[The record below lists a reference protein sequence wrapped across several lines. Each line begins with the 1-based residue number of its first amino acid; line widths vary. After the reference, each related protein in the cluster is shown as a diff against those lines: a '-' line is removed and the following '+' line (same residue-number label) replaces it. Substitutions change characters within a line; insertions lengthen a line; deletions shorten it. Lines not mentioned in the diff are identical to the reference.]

1 MIKEN
6 YILITDIGRDTD
18 DTLALLILLY
28 LHKLNKIKLLAIAV
42 SGSKLQNR
50 GNSVYYWLSKFR
62 IIDIAVIIPL
72 EEQFNFE
79 PIDIDEKTNK
89 IIKDI
94 DSNVCI
100 LPYTKKTFTTNI
112 NKYDNLNS
120 FFEKNAIN
128 NINIISIA
136 PIRPLYT
143 ALKTNPKIIN
153 KISNIYFQGNV
164 YYENNSIIP
173 DIRSN
178 GRGAY
183 NFGNGFPNSQEIKDE
198 TKYVIDLFEKTYINN
213 DNNKLYFLGKNT
225 AYLINF
231 NLKDLLFIDKNIAI
245 LSIKKT
251 LLFAKNLPN
260 VFNMVFKNNIIY
272 TNKLKLIRK
281 YKKHIDKLNL
291 TKNIENRL
299 KTTTNQNK
307 INYLNNELEQLKI
320 LINNIKNKNEFSN
333 DSYYKLFIQFLIDPN
348 DINNKYTKDFLT
360 TINKITNPYDL
371 VLIYLVLYKNFF
383 NLKESKF
390 LFQNDKIYNK
400 SKHIQF
406 NEKNINIFNIKKIK
420 NHMKKLLR
428 KSINFS

>member
-28 LHKLNKIKLLAIAV
+28 LHKLDKIKLLAIAV

-79 PIDIDEKTNK
+79 PIDIDERTNK

-100 LPYTKKTFTTNI
+100 LPYTKKTFKTNI
-112 NKYDNLNS
+112 NKYDNLHS

-153 KISNIYFQGNV
+153 RISNIYFQGNI

-173 DIRSN
+173 DIRSD

-183 NFGNGFPNSQEIKDE
+183 NFGNGFPNSQEIKNE

-213 DNNKLYFLGKNT
+213 DINKLYFLGKNT

-231 NLKDLLFIDKNIAI
+231 NLKDLLFINKKIAI
-245 LSIKKT
+245 LSVKKT

-272 TNKLKLIRK
+272 TNKLKLIKK
-281 YKKHIDKLNL
+281 YKDHIDKLNL